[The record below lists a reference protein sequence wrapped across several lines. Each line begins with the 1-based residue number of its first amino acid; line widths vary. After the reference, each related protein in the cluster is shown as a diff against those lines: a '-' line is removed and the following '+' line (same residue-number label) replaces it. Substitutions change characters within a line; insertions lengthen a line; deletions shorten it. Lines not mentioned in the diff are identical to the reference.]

1 MMFIVYYGDFVICNV
16 LNDSSVV
23 RLDSTICSGMSV
35 TTDRI
40 TAQQTNP
47 YGRNRANY
55 GLKVI
60 LKAMYITN
68 ILVLILGGLVLGAED
83 RVRMVQVLSK
93 MTSLS
98 PATLT

>member
-1 MMFIVYYGDFVICNV
+1 MMFIVYYGDFVMCNV

-40 TAQQTNP
+40 TEQKTNP

-68 ILVLILGGLVLGAED
+68 ILVLILGGLVL
-83 RVRMVQVLSK
+83 V
-93 MTSLS
+93 
-98 PATLT
+98 TLREELVCKRIHYCKRLMRS